1 MTGESPGDADLVRRF
16 RGGEARAF
24 GMLVDRYKR
33 PLYAL
38 LVRVVGDRH
47 AAEDLLQECFVRF
60 WRHLDTLDE
69 TRPLYGFL
77 RRVAVNL
84 GLNHLRGRSR
94 RGAAVE
100 ALARERQRAA
110 NADLKDDDVKETSAA
125 LRGALEELPEDQRVC
140 LALRVQEG
148 MSYAEIAKA
157 AGVAVGTV
165 MSRLSRARLALREK
179 LKERAVL

>member
-1 MTGESPGDADLVRRF
+1 MVR
-16 RGGEARAF
+16 
-24 GMLVDRYKR
+24 
-33 PLYAL
+33 
-38 LVRVVGDRH
+38 DRH
-47 AAEDLLQECFVRF
+47 AAEDLLQECFLRF

-77 RRVAVNL
+77 RKVAVNL

-100 ALARERQRAA
+100 AMARERRRVDRA
-110 NADLKDDDVKETSAA
+110 DPKDDDVKETSAA
-125 LRGALEELPEDQRVC
+125 LREALEQLPEEQRVC

-148 MSYAEIAKA
+148 MSYAEIAET